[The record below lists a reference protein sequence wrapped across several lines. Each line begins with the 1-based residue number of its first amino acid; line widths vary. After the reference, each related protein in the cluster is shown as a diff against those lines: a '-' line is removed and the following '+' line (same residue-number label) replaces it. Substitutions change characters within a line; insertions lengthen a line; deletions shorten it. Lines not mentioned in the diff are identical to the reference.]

1 MLLVLIDFIST
12 IGITSKTLLMNFTN
26 HICTMQYLYG

>member
-12 IGITSKTLLMNFTN
+12 IGITSKMLLMNFRN
-26 HICTMQYLYG
+26 HICAI